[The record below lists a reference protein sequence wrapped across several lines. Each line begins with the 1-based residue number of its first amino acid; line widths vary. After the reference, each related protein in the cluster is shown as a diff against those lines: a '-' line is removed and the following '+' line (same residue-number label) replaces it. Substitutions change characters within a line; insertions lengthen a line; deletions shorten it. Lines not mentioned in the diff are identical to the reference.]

1 MSESNQIQISQN
13 DPRFSLVE
21 QGKKR
26 DTLARQIRLMIQNG
40 KQLQDHEAMALAQ
53 YAVATDLNPFAGECY
68 YIPQVGPTPG
78 IAGWRKKGQ
87 EQLEYEAAKANENG
101 CHFWIEEVDLTE
113 DEKKFVREGDVA
125 CSVVLRDSVTNK
137 RWRVGYLD
145 MAKDLTT
152 MGDKNALENAKNF
165 VGKEPTWTGFGIVSF
180 EEKFS
185 FGGGPEKM
193 TRKERALKR
202 AEKIAIRKRFPRIDL
217 PELVGGPE
225 PEDVIDGYMT
235 EAEPMDPPQILQ
247 KLGYE
252 PDPVPQPVQA
262 GYDNPML
269 AGISGDPEPVGDY
282 DPDFPSAPPD
292 QPSLLD
298 AAISAGGVPVEPP
311 KEKLAGKPRSWSPEA
326 VNSAISYTNAKDD
339 KAKTIEAVNILNMSS
354 IDPKT
359 ANAGL
364 VKSWCEYYRQC
375 RDGGMTTIESAAAAD
390 EEILAK

>member
-1 MSESNQIQISQN
+1 MSESTQIQITQN

-26 DTLARQIRLMIQNG
+26 DTLARQIKLMIQNG

-87 EQLEYEAAKANENG
+87 EQLEYEAEKAKETG
-101 CHFWIEEVDLTE
+101 CHFWVEDVDLTE
-113 DEKKFVREGDVA
+113 DEKKYVRDGDVA
-125 CSVVLRDSVTNK
+125 CSVVLHDSVSNH
-137 RWRVGYLD
+137 RWRMAYLE
-145 MAKDLTT
+145 MAKELTNI
-152 MGDKNALENAKNF
+152 GDKNALENAKNF
-165 VGKEPTWTGFGIVSF
+165 VGKEPVWTGFGIVAF

-185 FGGGPEKM
+185 YDNKPEKM

-217 PELVGGPE
+217 PEIMVNAPE
-225 PEDVIDGYMT
+225 PEDMIDGFMV
-235 EAEPMDPPQILQ
+235 EEPPFDTNDALK
-247 KLGYE
+247 KLGFGTTI
-252 PDPVPQPVQA
+252 PKMQDVTPQ
-262 GYDNPML
+262 GYDNPL
-269 AGISGDPEPVGDY
+269 LNETPAEPEG
-282 DPDFPSAPPD
+282 DPDFPTAPPD

-298 AAISAGGVPVEPP
+298 TAVAAGGVPVEAP
-311 KEKLAGKPRSWSPEA
+311 KESLAGKPRSWSPDA
-326 VNSAISYTNAKDD
+326 VNAALPYTNAKDP
-339 KAKTIEAVNILNMSS
+339 KAKTIEAVNMLNFGSL
-354 IDPKT
+354 DPKT

-375 RDGGMTTIESAAAAD
+375 REGGMTPQESAAAAD